1 MDGEELTEQE
11 AKYQEAKE
19 LATQPEPE
27 LPGKA
32 VYADFIEGV
41 ATRDIALAHGAKPGA
56 TARVFETVGEDGEP
70 TVNIAGEGKVVSGIG
85 DILERGGYRVQE
97 WHIKR
102 PGDEVKEADKVRPAL
117 DELLK
122 SVPTPILDSP
132 GEFIRKAL
140 GLPVKAVAAGS
151 EAIDEA
157 ASQIEEAAEALTE
170 FNKGGKTDET
180 NE

>member
-1 MDGEELTEQE
+1 M
-11 AKYQEAKE
+11 
-19 LATQPEPE
+19 
-27 LPGKA
+27 
-32 VYADFIEGV
+32 
-41 ATRDIALAHGAKPGA
+41 ATRDIALAQGAKPGT

-122 SVPTPILDSP
+122 SVPTPILDEP

-140 GLPVKAVAAGS
+140 GLPLKAIA
-151 EAIDEA
+151 A
-157 ASQIEEAAEALTE
+157 ASEVVDEAAEALVE

-180 NE
+180 TE